1 MPAGGRVQSG
11 EIEPLIR
18 GHFVA
23 GSTAVDICRQ
33 QMIALEADVKA
44 GMRSG
49 DA

>member
-1 MPAGGRVQSG
+1 MQSG
-11 EIEPLIR
+11 EIEQLIS

>member
-1 MPAGGRVQSG
+1 MQSD
-11 EIEPLIR
+11 EMEPFIR
-18 GHFVA
+18 GHFVS

-33 QMIALEADVKA
+33 RMIALEADVKA